1 MSGWIKIHRD
11 VLKNPWMHDADVL
24 GIWVYIL
31 LSVVYQPEDVVFE
44 GKRITLQPGQ
54 GLFKMRQVAKIL
66 GVSNSKLNRTVTLF
80 KNETQI
86 ETQTTP
92 RNTLIT
98 VVNWDKYQT
107 GETQNETQMGH
118 RWDTSETQTDH
129 LPINKR
135 IKEIKNKEKEIKEKE
150 KTSFDDF
157 WEAYP
162 KKKGKGAARKA
173 FENAVKKGVTVDV
186 LIDAVN
192 RQRCGSQWTKDNGQY
207 IPYPATWLNQER
219 WEDEPDFTPADNGQ
233 QKPSYNPHAR
243 NDARAGYQGA
253 MSILEGLIDD
263 EETGAGETD
272 ADYYET
278 VDPL

>member
-11 VLKNPWMHDADVL
+11 VLKNPWMQDADVL

-66 GVSNSKLNRTVTLF
+66 GVSNSKLNRTITLF

-118 RWDTSETQTDH
+118 KRNTDGTQTDH